1 MKINLNT
8 TTLWTLVGIQ
18 LVVFVCLYALLWRVG
33 ELESN
38 SESKTEKYVFERE
51 D

>member
-1 MKINLNT
+1 MIDLPR

-18 LVVFVCLYALLWRVG
+18 VVVFVCLYALLWRVG
-33 ELESN
+33 NLESN
-38 SESKTEKYVFERE
+38 SENKTQKYTFKKE

>member
-1 MKINLNT
+1 MKINFST

-18 LVVFVCLYALLWRVG
+18 VVVFICLYALLWRVG

-38 SESKTEKYVFERE
+38 SDKKTEKYVFERE